1 MSFHKIESIKNL
13 NIEEIEQN
21 ILEIKKEIFDL
32 QIKKYTRQ
40 ALKNH
45 IFKHKKHKLA
55 QLMTLATQKI
65 QTSIND

>member
-1 MSFHKIESIKNL
+1 MSFHKIESIKNF

-21 ILEIKKEIFDL
+21 IIQIKKEIFDL

-40 ALKNH
+40 ELKNH

-55 QLMTLATQKI
+55 QLMTLATQKNKL
-65 QTSIND
+65 Q